1 MSRTPGA
8 GRFWLLFR
16 SPLKR
21 PARAGTGRP
30 CTPILRLRLL
40 DMRRHG
46 QRSYST
52 PIETVQGLDHY
63 AWFMIVARHAAVRS
77 LRFVSHLYYLLALLA
92 VLWLTWYV
100 RDVPLEPALF
110 AGQLRVDSLSTF
122 FALLTLLLA
131 LVQSVL
137 SLRSVWPTLLLT
149 LCLAGAY
156 ATSNLLLVAAGYL
169 LATLIEVVGGRLP
182 RSVPLAPRAI
192 WLLLP
197 VVCFA
202 VAVAGLQTQAG
213 TWHYQAS
220 LAGVG
225 LSSFVFWFVLLA
237 TILGSA
243 VHVYAHVLTS
253 GITSG
258 PHTYTLAGICLALAW
273 CYPLVRL
280 YSLGPWNAGW
290 HAATLLLGGALALWT
305 VCRALVAPI
314 TMRTHWLLSSQ
325 LGVALIGLGM
335 GTSAGIVAGCYALML
350 VPLLLAGLAF
360 PAPSQT
366 QAVVPS
372 PVTLSWA
379 LWLLSPALPLTAPF
393 VSFWM
398 GIGAAAAG
406 RMFLLVGILWVTG
419 LLCTLTIVQCPRP
432 LLSAVP
438 GRSGRTVV
446 WVAGISVAL
455 GVTAPIVVWM
465 FIRPIVQ
472 QLQGG
477 LTPFGDI
484 ALWPWGGL
492 IALNAARQP
501 VATLPS
507 LTLLLLMLVLGA
519 LAWLLLRLQSMM
531 DNRCG

>member
-1 MSRTPGA
+1 M
-8 GRFWLLFR
+8 
-16 SPLKR
+16 
-21 PARAGTGRP
+21 
-30 CTPILRLRLL
+30 
-40 DMRRHG
+40 
-46 QRSYST
+46 
-52 PIETVQGLDHY
+52 
-63 AWFMIVARHAAVRS
+63 
-77 LRFVSHLYYLLALLA
+77 RFVYHLCYLLALLA

-100 RDVPLEPALF
+100 RDVPFETALL
-110 AGQLRVDSLSTF
+110 AGQLRIDSLSTF

-131 LVQSVL
+131 LVQWA
-137 SLRSVWPTLLLT
+137 LRLRPVWPTLLLT
-149 LCLAGAY
+149 LCLSGAY

-169 LATLIEVVGGRLP
+169 LATLIEVVAGRLP
-182 RSVPLAPRAI
+182 RPAPLAPRAI

-197 VVCFA
+197 VVCFG

-213 TWHYQAS
+213 IWHYQAS
-220 LAGVG
+220 LAGAG

-243 VHVYAHVLTS
+243 VHMYAHVLTP
-253 GITSG
+253 GTTSG
-258 PHTYTLAGICLALAW
+258 PHTLAGICLALAW

-290 HAATLLLGGALALWT
+290 HAATLLLGGALALWA
-305 VCRALVAPI
+305 VWRALVAPI
-314 TMRTHWLLSSQ
+314 TMRTHWLLWSQ
-325 LGVALIGLGM
+325 LGVALIGLGL

-350 VPLLLAGLAF
+350 VPLLLAGLAR
-360 PAPSQT
+360 PAVPQT

-372 PVTLSWA
+372 PVTPSWA

-398 GIGAAAAG
+398 GIGAAAAS
-406 RMFLLVGILWVTG
+406 RMFLLVGILWVAG
-419 LLCTLTIVQCPRP
+419 LLYTLTIVQYTRS

-438 GRSGRTVV
+438 GSTGRTVT
-446 WVAGISVAL
+446 WVAGISVVL
-455 GVTAPIVVWM
+455 GVTSPTLVWM

-484 ALWPWGGL
+484 VLWPWGGL
-492 IALNAARQP
+492 IALDAARQP

-507 LTLLLLMLVLGA
+507 LTLFMLMLVLGA
-519 LAWLLLRLQSMM
+519 LAWLLLRLQSIM
-531 DNRCG
+531 DNGRG

>member
-1 MSRTPGA
+1 M
-8 GRFWLLFR
+8 
-16 SPLKR
+16 
-21 PARAGTGRP
+21 
-30 CTPILRLRLL
+30 
-40 DMRRHG
+40 
-46 QRSYST
+46 
-52 PIETVQGLDHY
+52 
-63 AWFMIVARHAAVRS
+63 RS
-77 LRFVSHLYYLLALLA
+77 LRFVYHLCYLLALLA

-100 RDVPLEPALF
+100 RDVPLETALF
-110 AGQLRVDSLSTF
+110 TGQLRIDSLSTF

-131 LVQSVL
+131 LVQWVL
-137 SLRSVWPTLLLT
+137 RLRPVWPTLLLT
-149 LCLAGAY
+149 LCLSGAY

-169 LATLIEVVGGRLP
+169 LATLIEVMAGRLP
-182 RSVPLAPRAI
+182 PPAPLAPRAI

-197 VVCFA
+197 VVCFG
-202 VAVAGLQTQAG
+202 VAVTGLHTQAG
-213 TWHYQAS
+213 TWHYHAP
-220 LAGVG
+220 LAGAG

-243 VHVYAHVLTS
+243 VHMYAHVLTPAT
-253 GITSG
+253 TSG
-258 PHTYTLAGICLALAW
+258 PRTLAGICLALAW

-484 ALWPWGGL
+484 VLWPWGGL
-492 IALNAARQP
+492 IALDAARQP

-519 LAWLLLRLQSMM
+519 LAWLLLRLQRMM